1 MELEFSYGDIEYDIL
16 SLYCTSQIVNNIIDA
31 CDKLALDVGKIDG
44 SGLDRSS
51 ASLEM
56 AKSNIISAVGEID
69 SVSEPLQAT
78 IELVNNNDYLG
89 SLYLDYLKDNVSDF
103 AELFDSIGN
112 NQNVEYIYDPELLLG
127 LFGYDLTEHLKRE
140 NGYKENHNPF
150 RTMLWNRDGFY
161 SLYEGE
167 ALNEGM
173 ASGEDFIKT
182 YLDDIKHRYSGRT
195 AAVNTTI
202 GLLYLCAIKG
212 VKIGYTNDN
221 LCTRTGV
228 TEVQLDDLLQ
238 GNDCNAYASWAV
250 GQGQEED
257 FQWLP
262 CGGFLSAG
270 EQISYSS
277 ARPGD
282 VFVYSNDDSTGHIGF
297 ILENIPERGI
307 FIVAESRPNDGLVVN
322 VRTYDE
328 LADNNPPY
336 VTIDMG
342 DYYGETT

>member
-1 MELEFSYGDIEYDIL
+1 M
-16 SLYCTSQIVNNIIDA
+16 
-31 CDKLALDVGKIDG
+31 
-44 SGLDRSS
+44 
-51 ASLEM
+51 
-56 AKSNIISAVGEID
+56 
-69 SVSEPLQAT
+69 
-78 IELVNNNDYLG
+78 
-89 SLYLDYLKDNVSDF
+89 
-103 AELFDSIGN
+103 
-112 NQNVEYIYDPELLLG
+112 
-127 LFGYDLTEHLKRE
+127 
-140 NGYKENHNPF
+140 
-150 RTMLWNRDGFY
+150 
-161 SLYEGE
+161 
-167 ALNEGM
+167 
-173 ASGEDFIKT
+173 
-182 YLDDIKHRYSGRT
+182 
-195 AAVNTTI
+195 
-202 GLLYLCAIKG
+202 
-212 VKIGYTNDN
+212 
-221 LCTRTGV
+221 
-228 TEVQLDDLLQ
+228 LQ

-270 EQISYSS
+270 EQIIYSS